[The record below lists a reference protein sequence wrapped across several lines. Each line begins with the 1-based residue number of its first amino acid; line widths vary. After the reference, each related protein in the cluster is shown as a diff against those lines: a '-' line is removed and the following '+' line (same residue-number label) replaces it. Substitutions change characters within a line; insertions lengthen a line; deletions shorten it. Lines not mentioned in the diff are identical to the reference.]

1 MIRNA
6 MVVAWLLVP
15 GASPAAAGDTSKEAI
30 LALSCAACHGPDG
43 ASPGTIPAIDRLR
56 PSEIAAALRA
66 FRAGTRPA
74 TVMDR
79 IARGY
84 SDAEIGLLSGQFGRG
99 R

>member
-6 MVVAWLLVP
+6 VAAACLLLSV
-15 GASPAAAGDTSKEAI
+15 ASPAAAGDTSKGAI

-43 ASPGTIPAIDRLR
+43 ASPGSIPAIDRLE
-56 PSEIAAALRA
+56 PSEIDAALRA

-84 SDAEIGLLSGQFGRG
+84 SDTEIGLLSGQFGRG